1 MSKGVIFDM
10 DGVLIDS
17 YHAHFQSWQVLA
29 REEGLTIT
37 QRQFAE
43 QFGRTSRECIAIW
56 WGDRYR
62 EGDFRALS
70 ERKEAAFRQI
80 LADEMPA
87 MPGIHELLDAL
98 SRARFALAV
107 GSSGPAENIQ
117 LVLDRLGRRETFAA
131 VVTGDDVERGK
142 PDPQV
147 FLIAAARLKMPPSRC
162 VVIEDAPAGIE
173 AAHAGQMKAVGLA
186 STGRRPEDL
195 SSADLVVRS
204 LTELNPQLLQQLLDG
219 GATGA
224 RPE

>member
-1 MSKGVIFDM
+1 MDKGVIFDM

-17 YHAHFQSWQVLA
+17 YQAHFQSWQVLA
-29 REEGLTIT
+29 REEGLTIS
-37 QRQFAE
+37 QQQFAE
-43 QFGRTSRECIAIW
+43 QFGRTSRECIGIW
-56 WGDRYR
+56 WGDRYQQA
-62 EGDFRALS
+62 DFPALS

-80 LADEMPA
+80 LAHEIPA
-87 MPGIHELLDAL
+87 MPGVHRLLDAL
-98 SRARFALAV
+98 TRTGFALAV
-107 GSSGPAENIQ
+107 GSSGPAENIH
-117 LVLDRLGRRETFAA
+117 LVLDRLDRRATFGA
-131 VVTGDDVERGK
+131 VVTGDDVKRGK

-147 FLIAAARLKMPPSRC
+147 FLIAAARLGIPPSRC

-219 GATGA
+219 GATAA